1 MNIVKFSWQTFI
13 RDWRVG
19 ELRLLWFALVI
30 AVAAVSSVG
39 FLSDRVNRALERDAG
54 QLLAADLVLS
64 ADRPIATSWQE
75 QAEQFKL
82 ETAHTWQFRSMLAY
96 GGKTALSEVK
106 AVSNDYPL
114 RGHLKVRQELPAA
127 TQTVMHGPA
136 VGTVWLEP
144 QLMHDLGVQL
154 GEKIHLGQ
162 QELLV
167 EQWLE
172 YEPDRS
178 MQFMNLAPRTLFNA
192 ADLEATQLLG
202 PGSRASYSLL
212 MAGESDA
219 IAQMRAWADMHAE
232 KGQRVRGTDSVSP
245 EVRRSLDRSSQFLS
259 LVALLTVMIASV
271 AIALGVWR
279 FIQRHQDGVAVMRSL
294 GATSRQLRWSLF
306 LEFCLIALLG
316 AGIGVLSGFIFHFVL
331 LYFLQPL
338 LDVDLPAASYLP
350 AIQSILVGWSLLLGF
365 AYPALSQLA
374 KVSPLSV
381 LRRDLALFSVNKLV
395 HYALGL
401 AVLLSLLWW
410 YAKNLVLA
418 LIVGLGFVLAAG
430 FFALCA
436 YGLVQLV
443 AYARLHWVQQPLWRF
458 ALAGIVNRRKVTVLQ
473 VTSLAIGLMIMLL
486 LTVTRTDLLAGWRNT
501 IPEQAP
507 NRFMINI
514 QEDQLPA
521 LAQFFVAKGLASPE
535 FEPMIRG
542 RLVMIN
548 QKPVNAKDFD
558 DERAQNLITRE
569 FNLSYSEQLPKNNT
583 LVQGAWL
590 DSTKAEVSFEKGIAQ
605 DFGVELGDELS
616 FDIAGQVL
624 HVKISS
630 IREVKWDSMQVN
642 FFAIMSSEVLRQ
654 QPATWITSFYLAP
667 NHGDLISQIVE
678 QWPNI
683 TVIDVSAVLNQLE
696 SILKQ
701 VSLSVQSLFSFTL
714 LAQIMVLIAAFVST
728 YDERIREAAIMRAL
742 GATARQ
748 LDWAQYLELFLIGLL
763 AGVLAALG
771 ASLIAGLV
779 ATQVLDLPLHVNI
792 WLWLLAIGSGIVVAV
807 IGGHLALRRVKLTPP
822 LQVLRNAQE

>member
-1 MNIVKFSWQTFI
+1 MNIMKFAWQAFL

-19 ELRLLWFALVI
+19 ELRLLWLALVI

-54 QLLAADLVLS
+54 QLLAADLLLS
-64 ADRPIATSWQE
+64 ADRPIGPEWQA
-75 QAEQFKL
+75 QAESLGLQ
-82 ETAHTWQFRSMLAY
+82 TAHTWQFRSMLAL
-96 GGKTALSEVK
+96 GDKTALSEVK
-106 AVSNDYPL
+106 AVSDGYPL
-114 RGHLKVRQELPAA
+114 RGHLKIRQGSQAQ
-127 TQTVMHGPA
+127 TQTVNHGPA
-136 VGTVWLEP
+136 PGTVWLEP
-144 QLMHDLGVQL
+144 QLMHDLGVQV
-154 GEKIHLGQ
+154 GEQIHLGQ
-162 QELLV
+162 KQFVV

-192 ADLEATQLLG
+192 ADLAGTQLLG
-202 PGSRASYSLL
+202 PGSRASYALL
-212 MAGESDA
+212 MAGDGDA
-219 IAQMRAWADMHAE
+219 VNQMRTWADAHAE

-294 GATSRQLRWSLF
+294 GATSGQLRGTLF

-316 AGIGVLSGFIFHFVL
+316 ASIGVFAGFVFHYIL

-338 LDVDLPAASYLP
+338 LDVDLPAPSYLP
-350 AIQSILVGWSLLLGF
+350 AVQSILVGWCLLLGF
-365 AYPALSQLA
+365 AYPALAQLA

-381 LRRDLALFSVNKLV
+381 LRRDMVMFSVNKIA
-395 HYALGL
+395 HYAFGL
-401 AVLLSLLWW
+401 VVLLLLLWW
-410 YAKNLVLA
+410 YAKNVVLA

-430 FFALCA
+430 VFALCA

-443 AYARLHWVQQPLWRF
+443 AYARVHWVQQALWRF
-458 ALAGIVNRRKVTVLQ
+458 SLAGIVNRRKMTVLQ
-473 VTSLAIGLMIMLL
+473 VTSLSIGLMIMLL
-486 LTVTRTDLLAGWRNT
+486 LTVTRTDLLDGWRNT

-514 QEDQLPA
+514 QAEQLPA
-521 LAQFFVAKGLASPE
+521 LGKFFADKGLAKPD

-548 QKPVNAKDFD
+548 QQAVNADDFE
-558 DERAQNLITRE
+558 DERTKNLITRE
-569 FNLSYSEQLPKNNT
+569 FNLSYSDTLPENNQ
-583 LVQGAWL
+583 LVQGTWL
-590 DSTKAEVSFEKGIAQ
+590 NPKQAEVSFEKGIAA
-605 DFGVELGDELS
+605 DFGVGVGDELS
-616 FDIAGQVL
+616 FDIAGQVVN
-624 HVKISS
+624 VKISS

-642 FFAIMSSEVLRQ
+642 FFAIMSPDTLRD
-654 QPATWITSFYLAP
+654 QPATWITSFYLP
-667 NHGDLISQIVE
+667 PGQGELIAEIVDR
-678 QWPNI
+678 WPNI
-683 TVIDVSAVLNQLE
+683 TVIDVSAVLSQLE
-696 SILKQ
+696 SILQQ

-748 LDWAQYLELFLIGLL
+748 LDWAQHLELFLIGLL
-763 AGVLAALG
+763 SGVLAAIG
-771 ASLIAGLV
+771 TSLIAGLV

-792 WLWLLAIGSGIVVAV
+792 WLWLLSITSGIVIAM